1 MKNKII
7 LYHGSDHIIQK
18 PIFGYGRINNDYGPG
33 FYCTKDIELA
43 KEWACQK
50 GLDGF
55 ANKYELDLT
64 DLNYK
69 ELDDSNVLEWI
80 ALLMNN
86 RKVKEDKDD
95 AIFAMETII
104 KNFLPDISPFDV
116 IEGYRADD
124 SYFDFARD
132 FIENGTDL
140 EDLKLFLH
148 LADLGKQI
156 VLISPKSFERIKFLG
171 FEHASHEI
179 YFPKSMER
187 DRKARMIFKQKK
199 KENRAR
205 KRKKGTYVQDI
216 VYEIINGG
224 NENEPS
230 L

>member
-86 RKVKEDKDD
+86 RKVREDKDD

-104 KNFLPDISPFDV
+104 KNFLPDTSPFDV

-171 FEHASHEI
+171 FEHAAHEI

-199 KENRAR
+199 KENRAG